1 MKIFVKNQNTA
12 ERVVRFIVSVFL
24 IHAPL
29 IFGTNPFSVAQS
41 IVGGILLFNAF
52 SGMCAI
58 YRVFGANTC
67 EI

>member
-1 MKIFVKNQNTA
+1 MKIFVKNQNGA

-24 IHAPL
+24 IPAPL
-29 IFGTNPFSVAQS
+29 IFEVNPFSVAQS

-58 YRVFGANTC
+58 YRFFGANTC